1 MMNKRAFISAQK
13 AQYAV
18 STLCRLLELSRGWFY
33 GFLTSQPARDQRQA
47 DREERDLEVLPKIK
61 IFFKASKKCY
71 GSKRI
76 HQDLLAG
83 GEAVSERRVARIM
96 KENKISPLLR
106 KRKKPITTDSNHKLK
121 PSPNLL
127 EQKFHSQMPNTAW
140 LADITYIDTDEGW
153 LYLAGVKDMATR
165 EIVGWAMEDHMRAEL
180 CCDAL
185 NMALGR
191 RGPVPGLI
199 HHSDRG
205 SQYAGGDYRKL
216 IKKAGL
222 TQSMS
227 RRGECLDNAPMESFF
242 ASLKKELVH
251 RQRFRTRAHA
261 KAAIF
266 EYIEVFYNRQRRH
279 SGIGYQTPQQAF
291 EDMTWRMAA

>member
-1 MMNKRAFISAQK
+1 MMNKRAFITAHK

-18 STLCRLLELSRGWFY
+18 STFCRLLEISRGWFY
-33 GFLTSQPARDQRQA
+33 GFLASQPVRDQRQA
-47 DREERDLEVLPKIK
+47 DREARDLEVLPKIK
-61 IFFKASKKCY
+61 TFFKASKKCY

-76 HQDLLAG
+76 HQDILAG
-83 GEAVSERRVARIM
+83 GEVVSERRVARIM
-96 KENKISPLLR
+96 KENKISPFLS

-127 EQKFHSQMPNTAW
+127 EQEFHSQTPNTVW
-140 LADITYIDTDEGW
+140 LADITYIGTDEGW

-191 RGPVPGLI
+191 RGPVPGLV

-227 RRGECLDNAPMESFF
+227 RKGECLDNAPMESFF

-251 RQRFRTRAHA
+251 RQRFRTRAQA

-279 SGIGYQTPQQAF
+279 SGIGYRTPQQAF
-291 EDMTWRMAA
+291 EKMTWKMAA

>member
-1 MMNKRAFISAQK
+1 MAFGPA
-13 AQYAV
+13 
-18 STLCRLLELSRGWFY
+18 R
-33 GFLTSQPARDQRQA
+33 QPARDQRQT
-47 DREERDLEVLPKIK
+47 DRDIRDAELLAKIK

-76 HQDLLAG
+76 HQDLLAEG
-83 GEAVSERRVARIM
+83 DIVSERRVARGM
-96 KENKISPLLR
+96 KGNKVSPLFR
-106 KRKKPITTDSNHKLK
+106 KRRKPVTTDSNHKLK

-127 EQKFHSQMPNTAW
+127 EQKFHCQTPNTVW

-153 LYLAGVKDMATR
+153 LYLAGIKDMATR

-180 CCDAL
+180 CCEAL
-185 NMALGR
+185 KMALGR

-205 SQYAGGDYRKL
+205 SQYAGGKYRKL
-216 IKKAGL
+216 IGKAHL
-222 TQSMS
+222 AQSMS
-227 RRGECLDNAPMESFF
+227 RKGECLDNTPMESFF

-251 RQRFRTRAHA
+251 RQRFKTRAQA
-261 KAAIF
+261 KVAIF

-279 SGIGYQTPQQAF
+279 SGIGYQTPVQAF
-291 EDMTWRMAA
+291 EDMTWKMAA

>member
-1 MMNKRAFISAQK
+1 MTNKHSFVTAHK

-18 STLCRLLELSRGWFY
+18 CTLCRHLKMSRGWFY
-33 GFLTSQPARDQRQA
+33 GFLASQPARDQRQA
-47 DREERDLEVLPKIK
+47 GREARDAELFPKIK
-61 IFFKASKKCY
+61 TFFRASKKCY

-83 GEAVSERRVARIM
+83 GVVVSERRVARIM
-96 KENKISPLLR
+96 KENMVSPLLR
-106 KRKKPITTDSNHKLK
+106 KRRKPKTTDSNHNMK

-127 EQKFHSQMPNTAW
+127 EQKFHCVIPNTVW
-140 LADITYIDTDEGW
+140 LADITCIDTDEGW
-153 LYLAGVKDMATR
+153 LYLAGIKDMATR

-180 CCDAL
+180 CCEAL
-185 NMALGR
+185 KMALGR

-199 HHSDRG
+199 QHSDRG
-205 SQYAGGDYRKL
+205 SQYAGGKYRKL
-216 IKKAGL
+216 IKKASL

-227 RRGECLDNAPMESFF
+227 RKGECLDNAPMESFF

-251 RQRFRTRAHA
+251 RQQFRTRAQA

-279 SGIGYQTPQQAF
+279 SGIGYQTPIQAF
-291 EDMTWRMAA
+291 EDMTWKMAA